1 MTWDCDECYSQ
12 KQLCEDCE
20 SKDCPSCNNIKNL
33 LFNTSIIAYALDD
46 NKSIMCNNGHTIFTP
61 EEVCGTK
68 GCKII

>member
-20 SKDCPSCNNIKNL
+20 SKDCPSCKNLKNL

-46 NKSIMCNNGHTIFTP
+46 NKSIMCNNGHMIFKP
-61 EEVCGTK
+61 EEKCGSS
-68 GCKII
+68 GCKIL